1 MRKKDR
7 TSSGFDKGS
16 MEESGLEELKDHENR
31 KERMKE
37 KRESN

>member
-16 MEESGLEELKDHENR
+16 MEESGLEELKDHEN
-31 KERMKE
+31 
-37 KRESN
+37 KRENEGKKRE